1 MDEAAET
8 PETGSPVRNIALLS
22 SASAIV
28 GSNQV
33 ILAAIG
39 ALAAAAMAPDP
50 ALATLPVTVMIIG
63 TALFTAPST
72 YIIHAWGRGRSFVF
86 GAGITIP
93 GALIAAGAVWL
104 GNFWLFS
111 LAMAI
116 FGASAAFANQYRFA
130 AADSVPTALQ
140 PRAISWVLFGGV
152 VAGFLGPQLAILTR
166 NWAPGHEFV
175 ACFLIMA
182 VLAAIGMMVLAQ
194 TRLAPTVK
202 PQKGAQGGRP
212 LSELVATPAIF
223 VPVFGATVAYAL
235 MVLVMVA
242 APLAMVY
249 ECGHSSADAGWAIQW
264 HVVAMYAPSFVTGAI
279 ISRIGA
285 HLTAGAGMGLIMLA
299 ALVNLHGISIGHFNF
314 SLILLGVGWN
324 FGFIASTALLTRA
337 YRPEEAARVQ
347 GLNEQVVFGVM
358 AVASI
363 ASGVLLEFIGWRAI
377 NILAIPVAGLAI
389 VMLGWSEL
397 ASRRERSVH

>member
-1 MDEAAET
+1 MTDVSQ
-8 PETGSPVRNIALLS
+8 TGSPVRNIALLS

-39 ALAAAAMAPDP
+39 ALTAAGMAPNP
-50 ALATLPVTVMIIG
+50 ALVTLPVTVMIIG
-63 TALFTAPST
+63 TALSTAPSA
-72 YIIHAWGRGRSFVF
+72 YIIHSWGRRQSFMF

-93 GALIAAGAVWL
+93 AALLAAGSVWL

-111 LAMAI
+111 AAMAI
-116 FGASAAFANQYRFA
+116 FGASAAFAGQYRFA

-152 VAGFLGPQLAILTR
+152 VSGFLGPQLAILTR
-166 NWAPGHEFV
+166 NWIPGHEFV

-182 VLAAIGMMVLAQ
+182 VLAALGMAVLAQ

-202 PQKGAQGGRP
+202 PHKGADSGRP
-212 LSELVATPAIF
+212 LKELLATPSII

-235 MVLVMVA
+235 MILVMVA

-249 ECGHSSADAGWAIQW
+249 VCGHSATDAGWAIQW
-264 HVVAMYAPSFVTGAI
+264 HVVAMFAPSFVTGTI
-279 ISRIGA
+279 ISRIGPQ
-285 HLTAGAGMGLIMLA
+285 LTASIGLLLIMLA
-299 ALVNLHGISIGHFNF
+299 ALVNLHGISVNHFVA

-324 FGFIASTALLTRA
+324 FGFIASTALLTKA
-337 YRPEEAARVQ
+337 YLPEEAARVQ
-347 GLNEQVVFGVM
+347 GLNEQVVFGVT
-358 AVASI
+358 AIASI
-363 ASGVLLEFIGWRAI
+363 ASGALLEFIGWQAI
-377 NILAIPVAGLAI
+377 NILAIPLAGLAI
-389 VMLGWSEL
+389 LTLGWSEF
-397 ASRRERSVH
+397 AARKVARG